1 MIPEYRDENYLDN
14 QKQIA
19 SLVYSRM
26 PMGCDLS
33 EHCFVYKK
41 NGRVGSASFG
51 DYKHRFTSR

>member
-41 NGRVGSASFG
+41 NNAVL
-51 DYKHRFTSR
+51 YL